1 MSVLSQ
7 QKNELTTL
15 AENTEVSGIGC
26 DDNKT
31 QKRTAILMKQKIYLL
46 PSIRKKK
53 ILEVRKQ
60 LVEGTYELDERLN
73 VVLDRLLEDLLA

>member
-1 MSVLSQ
+1 MSVSSQ
-7 QKNELTTL
+7 QKNTLTTL
-15 AENTEVSGIGC
+15 AENTEVSRNRC

-31 QKRTAILMKQKIYLL
+31 QKRTTALMKQKICSL
-46 PSIRKKK
+46 PSTRKKK

-73 VVLDRLLEDLLA
+73 VALDRLLEDLLA